1 MKKKIFIMIICLFL
15 SNCSFNTSS
24 ELWKNNT
31 SQKKS
36 VTRSAILNDEINF
49 QEYKNKI
56 INYSYNSTFPE
67 INN

>member
-1 MKKKIFIMIICLFL
+1 MKKKILIMFIFLFL

-24 ELWKNNT
+24 ELWENDIPK
-31 SQKKS
+31 KKS

-49 QEYKNKI
+49 QDYKNKI
-56 INYSYNSTFPE
+56 INYSYNSTFPD